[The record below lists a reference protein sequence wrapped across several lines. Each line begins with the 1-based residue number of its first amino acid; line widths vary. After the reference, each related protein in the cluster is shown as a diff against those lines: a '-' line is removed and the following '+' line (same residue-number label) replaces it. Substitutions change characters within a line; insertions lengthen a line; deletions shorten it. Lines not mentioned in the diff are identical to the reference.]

1 MAESLRAEAPAGFS
15 AELARRLRSQM
26 PQISQRMEAAIL
38 EEVSRYAADPG
49 RYRQP
54 VLQRCRLATRMFVRI
69 LATGRPPGRREI
81 GVVQAIARSLAREGE
96 PLEPLL
102 HALRIG
108 LRLGWDD
115 TVRVSLDHP
124 AAPPELM
131 LPLAAQVFE
140 YIDQLSS
147 RIAEAYAT
155 EVEERARA
163 QFIDESALFEDL
175 IAGRAGADRV
185 EARAVDR
192 PSVALALAP
201 AGKDPAASRRIADT
215 VAGRVRSR
223 FPRSVEG
230 QRRGVAVW
238 LLAREP
244 MPAALQAAAAGAEVA
259 FGFSSASEQVPLG
272 RAVDEAVVAAH
283 LGVELAQGES
293 PAIVEYPRVYAY
305 AALRSDPV
313 GMARYHAALLAPLA
327 DHPVLLE
334 TLRRYFAS
342 NRSVSRTATLVH
354 RHRQSVIYRLQR
366 AAQLLNIDLND
377 AEAVFRLEAAARTL
391 PDGQGIA

>member
-1 MAESLRAEAPAGFS
+1 MVEPLRVEAPAGFS
-15 AELARRLRSQM
+15 AELGRRLRSQM

-38 EEVSRYAADPG
+38 QEVSRYAADPG

-69 LATGRPPGRREI
+69 LTTGRPPGRREI
-81 GVVQAIARSLAREGE
+81 GVVQAIARSLARDGE

-147 RIAEAYAT
+147 RIAEAYAIQ
-155 EVEERARA
+155 VEETARA
-163 QFIDESALFEDL
+163 QVIDESALFEDL

-192 PSVALALAP
+192 PRVALALA
-201 AGKDPAASRRIADT
+201 AGGKDRAASRRAAEA
-215 VAGRVRSR
+215 VAGRMRSR

-230 QRRGVAVW
+230 RRGGVAVW

-244 MPAALQAAAAGAEVA
+244 VDTALQAASAGAEVA
-259 FGFSSASEQVPLG
+259 FGFSSASDQVPLG
-272 RAVDEAVVAAH
+272 RAVEEAVVAAR
-283 LGVELAQGES
+283 LGVELGHGEP

-313 GMARYHAALLAPLA
+313 GMARYHAALLSPLGH
-327 DHPVLLE
+327 HPVLLE
-334 TLRRYFAS
+334 TLRQYFAS
-342 NRSVSRTATLVH
+342 NRSVSKTAARVH

-366 AAQLLNIDLND
+366 AAQLLGIDLHD
-377 AEAVFRLEAAARTL
+377 AEAVFRLEAAVRTL
-391 PDGQGIA
+391 ADGTGPA